1 MLKSL
6 TKKPEVFL
14 RDRLV
19 LVSLGITL
27 VINILLW
34 LLTIGKF
41 SFSEELLPLHFSVV
55 YGIDVVGSSK
65 QIYEL
70 PAAALLILAINF
82 GLAKII
88 YQEARLFSYF
98 LSVAAGLT
106 QIVFLVA
113 VILLVILNA

>member
-1 MLKSL
+1 MPKIASE
-6 TKKPEVFL
+6 KQAGFL

-19 LVSLGITL
+19 LVSIVVTLIT
-27 VINILLW
+27 NILLW

-55 YGIDVVGSSK
+55 YGIDFVGSSK

-98 LSVAAGLT
+98 LSVAAALT